1 MFENAIIEF
10 RGMIKLAIVDHITKP
25 SAIMLPVRKIAKAL
39 QSEGIRILVDGAH
52 GPGQGK
58 L

>member
-1 MFENAIIEF
+1 
-10 RGMIKLAIVDHITKP
+10 MIKLAIVDHITKP

-39 QSEGIRILVDGAH
+39 QSVGIQILVDGAH

-58 L
+58 